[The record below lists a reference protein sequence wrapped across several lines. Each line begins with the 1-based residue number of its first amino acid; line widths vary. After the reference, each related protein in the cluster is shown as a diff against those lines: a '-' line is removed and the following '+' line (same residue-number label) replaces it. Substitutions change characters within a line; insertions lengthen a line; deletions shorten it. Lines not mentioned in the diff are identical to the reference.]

1 MAAPTPAASDVAARG
16 GNAPGAVAAACP
28 RERRIALKASSPP
41 TLAAVIQFWTLA
53 LRRVP
58 ATLMAA
64 ATAMRATE
72 TTWGGRPPRG
82 TMPPRYPEN
91 ATARVATDPL
101 EMTAKLAQP
110 YRKAGSG
117 PKASRR

>member
-72 TTWGGRPPRG
+72 TPWGGRPPRG
-82 TMPPRYPEN
+82 AAN